1 MPVPAAYL
9 AVVIIWSTTPL
20 TIAWSGETLDPV
32 MAAWLRMGI
41 AAGLGWLILR
51 LIGIDLPW
59 HRSAIR
65 SYGYATLGVF
75 GAMCSTYVAAKVV
88 PSGLISVLFG
98 LAPIFSALL
107 AQRLLGE
114 APFPAYRWL
123 ACGMALAGLG
133 VIFLDDVSLD
143 PGAEWGIGLM
153 LLAVL
158 LFSVSGVLVKR
169 EAAAVHPL
177 AHTVGA
183 LLCSLPLFGLT
194 WWLMD
199 GQAPRFD
206 FTSRSPWAVL
216 YLAIFGSLVGFV
228 CYYSVL
234 RVLSPSTVALVTL
247 ITPVFALFLGN
258 TLNGEALSGAIYA
271 GTLLI
276 LLGLALFFWGGRWLA
291 YRQARRTLG

>member
-41 AAGLGWLILR
+41 AAAVGWLAVR
-51 LIGIDLPW
+51 LMRIEFPW
-59 HRSAIR
+59 RGSALR

-75 GAMCSTYVAAKVV
+75 GAMCSTYVAAKVI

-107 AQRLLGE
+107 AQWLLDE
-114 APFPAYRWL
+114 AAFPVHRWV
-123 ACGMALAGLG
+123 ACSVALAGLA
-133 VIFLDDVSLD
+133 VIFLDDVSLA
-143 PGAEWGIGLM
+143 PGSEWGIALM
-153 LLAVL
+153 LFAVA
-158 LFSVSGVLVKR
+158 LFSISGVLVKR
-169 EAAAVHPL
+169 EAAPVHPL

-183 LLCSLPLFGLT
+183 LLCSLPLFGIT
-194 WWLMD
+194 WWLLD
-199 GQAPRFD
+199 GEAPHFD
-206 FTSRSPWAVL
+206 FSSRSPWAVL
-216 YLAIFGSLVGFV
+216 YLALFGSLVGFV

-247 ITPVFALFLGN
+247 ITPVFALFLGSS
-258 TLNGEALSGAIYA
+258 LNGEQLSGAIYG
-271 GTLLI
+271 GTALI
-276 LLGLALFFWGGRWLA
+276 LAGLALFFWGGRWLA
-291 YRQARRTLG
+291 RWQARQIAG